1 MLNIYL
7 FEIEIDHL
15 MNSLVN
21 AQVFNDERDLILAK
35 WNQLQAFY
43 GIGKIFYQ
51 NMSIDVTKDNRL
63 TRFKTIG
70 YSCKPLY
77 KNEDGLVCLIINQ
90 KDTQVRTNQKNVTDT
105 LFKIF
110 NSDQSL
116 LIKVEAI
123 KQIADDK
130 TELAF
135 YVEQRLSPVNES
147 LKSRVPAMQV
157 FQHLNKQ
164 EGVAAST
171 TTSSFNLG
179 GGLGTSNVAN
189 SLSTKQTIK
198 QQLEQIGVTSFY
210 PLMGL
215 SDEQIKGYLDKPPA
229 GFDHA
234 LWDQGKKKNP
244 NPKKLL
250 PVQIIGFQG
259 NNFNFFFIF
268 FFLLIK
274 KFLKK

>member
-1 MLNIYL
+1 
-7 FEIEIDHL
+7 

-43 GIGKIFYQ
+43 GTGKIFYQ

-77 KNEDGLVCLIINQ
+77 KNEDGLVSLLINQ
-90 KDTQVRTNQKNVTDT
+90 KDTQVRSNQKNVTDT

-116 LIKVEAI
+116 LVRVDAI
-123 KQIADDK
+123 KQITEDK
-130 TELAF
+130 TELTF
-135 YVEQRLSPVNES
+135 YVEQRMSPVNES

-164 EGVAAST
+164 EGPAT
-171 TTSSFNLG
+171 TTSSSGFNLG
-179 GGLGTSNVAN
+179 GGLGSSAAN

-198 QQLEQIGVTSFY
+198 QQLEQIGVSSFY
-210 PLMGL
+210 PLVGL
-215 SDEQIKGYLDKPPA
+215 SEEQIKSYLDKPP
-229 GFDHA
+229 GVC
-234 LWDQGKKKNP
+234 L
-244 NPKKLL
+244 
-250 PVQIIGFQG
+250 
-259 NNFNFFFIF
+259 FN
-268 FFLLIK
+268 LI
-274 KFLKK
+274 

>member
-1 MLNIYL
+1 MYFL
-7 FEIEIDHL
+7 EIEIDHL

-43 GIGKIFYQ
+43 GTGKIFYQ

-90 KDTQVRTNQKNVTDT
+90 KDTQVRTNQKNITDT
-105 LFKIF
+105 LFKVF

-123 KQIADDK
+123 KQIAEDK
-130 TELAF
+130 TELTF

-164 EGVAAST
+164 EGPV
-171 TTSSFNLG
+171 TTSGFNLG
-179 GGLGTSNVAN
+179 GGLGTSNAAN
-189 SLSTKQTIK
+189 SLSTKQTVK
-198 QQLEQIGVTSFY
+198 QQLEQIGVANFY
-210 PLMGL
+210 PLVGL
-215 SDEQIKGYLDKPPA
+215 NDEQIKSYLDKPPA

-259 NNFNFFFIF
+259 YILFKFIFYIFYALNSIF
-268 FFLLIK
+268 FFK
-274 KFLKK
+274 K